1 MEKGVSIT
9 PLPGMHRTA
18 YMTEVIE
25 DAVAKG
31 AKVVNPEGGEF
42 CKTMFYPAVVY
53 PVTEGMR
60 LYREE
65 QFGPVVPVA
74 VYDDIETVLDYV
86 TTSDHGQQVSILVVT
101 QRKLAIWSIHLYIK
115 FVV

>member
-1 MEKGVSIT
+1 MGKGVSIT

-42 CKTMFYPAVVY
+42 CKTMFYQP
-53 PVTEGMR
+53 
-60 LYREE
+60 
-65 QFGPVVPVA
+65 
-74 VYDDIETVLDYV
+74 
-86 TTSDHGQQVSILVVT
+86 
-101 QRKLAIWSIHLYIK
+101 
-115 FVV
+115 